1 MSRPPFSYPLTR
13 LADGESG
20 GIADLQTDVM
30 RFMAILAIC
39 LVAIFALV
47 QSIPLD
53 AEPADVKPVDVTPA
67 TEPVVEP
74 EPLVEPEPEI
84 VVVTRPVPAVPQEP
98 VPESVPMPVEEP
110 APPVE
115 TPPET
120 DQDGFTLQFETDLA
134 LTRLT
139 ARNEVALYAI
149 GHGQSL
155 RLSVNRGRM
164 SFWPASTPNEFF
176 EMDADTVPADVI
188 SALRTRLPSA
198 DDDVQWGVTLP
209 NRMQQQLNEFL
220 STETGGALLIA
231 ADGTLRLE

>member
-13 LADGESG
+13 IADGESG
-20 GIADLQTDVM
+20 GVADLQTDVM

-53 AEPADVKPVDVTPA
+53 AQPPDVQPAEAIPEPAPQMPV
-67 TEPVVEP
+67 
-74 EPLVEPEPEI
+74 
-84 VVVTRPVPAVPQEP
+84 EP
-98 VPESVPMPVEEP
+98 VPESPPAPIEEP
-110 APPVE
+110 APSTESQPVTE
-115 TPPET
+115 R
-120 DQDGFTLQFETDLA
+120 QGFTLQFESDLA

-149 GHGQSL
+149 GQQQSL
-155 RLSVNRGRM
+155 RLSVNRGRL
-164 SFWPASTPNEFF
+164 SFWPASTPNQFF
-176 EMDADTVPADVI
+176 EMDADTVPADVLA
-188 SALRTRLPSA
+188 ALRTRLPDAEA
-198 DDDVQWGVTLP
+198 DIQWGVTLP

-220 STETGGALLIA
+220 STESGGALFIG